1 MTANEQALYSEMQR
15 LGYSHGLCVTT
26 LQILRQSKSAVS
38 DMLVYLYEEEPTEDA
53 FIEALAKLCE

>member
-15 LGYSHGLCVTT
+15 LGDSHGLCVTT

-53 FIEALAKLCE
+53 FIGALAKLCE